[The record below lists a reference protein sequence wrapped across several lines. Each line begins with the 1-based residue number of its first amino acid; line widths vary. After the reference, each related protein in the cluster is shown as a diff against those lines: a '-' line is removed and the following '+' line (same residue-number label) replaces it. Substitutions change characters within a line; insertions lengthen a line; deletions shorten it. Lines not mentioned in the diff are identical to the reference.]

1 MVDERKKD
9 RLNKAYAMVANVSLA
24 GCALLGCGSAKPPV
38 HAQRANVTVHSEE
51 TRGPVEGASIRVN
64 GQAVGATSAEGLVE
78 LNVSGIA
85 GDKFHV
91 ELACP
96 EGYRPPTP
104 DSQDVFVTPTLNGP
118 PPRIVFHCESATRKA
133 IVNVRAEKGP
143 NLPVRYL
150 GREIGRTD
158 ANGSARVTIDTA
170 PGDTFELV
178 LDTAGSKTLH
188 PQSPALSFR
197 VDNKASVFTF
207 AQKFTTEKPK
217 VKAKAKA
224 AVATNLNAQNP

>member
-1 MVDERKKD
+1 
-9 RLNKAYAMVANVSLA
+9 MVANVAIAS
-24 GCALLGCGSAKPPV
+24 CALVACGSVKPAV
-38 HAQRANVTVHSEE
+38 HAQRANVTVQSEE

-64 GQAVGATSAEGLVE
+64 GQAVGATSAQGLVE

-104 DSQDVFVTPTLNGP
+104 DSQDVFVTPTLGGP
-118 PPRIVFHCESATRKA
+118 PPQLMFHCESATRKA
-133 IVNVRAEKGP
+133 IVNVRADNGP

-158 ANGSARVTIDTA
+158 DKGAARVSIDTA

-178 LDTAGSKTLH
+178 LDTSASKTLH

-197 VDNKASVFTF
+197 VDNRASVFTF
-207 AQKFTTEKPK
+207 AQKFTAEKPK
-217 VKAKAKA
+217 VKGKFKPP
-224 AVATNLNAQNP
+224 VPTNLNPNR

>member
-1 MVDERKKD
+1 MK
-9 RLNKAYAMVANVSLA
+9 KAYAMVANVVFA
-24 GCALLGCGSAKPPV
+24 GSALMACGSVKQPV
-38 HAQRANVTVHSEE
+38 HPQRADVTVRSEE

-64 GQAVGATSAEGLVE
+64 GQSVGATSAAGSVE
-78 LNVSGIA
+78 LNVAGIA
-85 GDKFHV
+85 GEKFHV

-104 DSQDVFVTPTLNGP
+104 DSQDLFVTPTLGGP
-118 PPRIVFHCESATRKA
+118 PPRLVFHCESATRKA
-133 IVNVRAEKGP
+133 VINVRAEKGP

-158 ANGSARVTIDTA
+158 GSGNAKVIIDTT
-170 PGDTFELV
+170 PGDSFELV
-178 LDTAGSKTLH
+178 LDTTGSKTLH

-197 VDNKASVFTF
+197 VDDKPSNFVF

-217 VKAKAKA
+217 VKARAKV
-224 AVATNLNAQNP
+224 AVPQNLNPAN

>member
-1 MVDERKKD
+1 MR
-9 RLNKAYAMVANVSLA
+9 KAYAMVANVSFA
-24 GCALLGCGSAKPPV
+24 GFALITGCGSVKPAV
-38 HAQRANVTVHSEE
+38 YAQRANVTVHSEE

-64 GQAVGATSAEGLVE
+64 GQAVGATSSEGLVE
-78 LNVSGIA
+78 LSVSGIA

-96 EGYRPPTP
+96 EGYQPPTP
-104 DSQDVFVTPTLNGP
+104 DSQDVFVTPTLRGAP
-118 PPRIVFHCESATRKA
+118 PQLVFHCESATRKA
-133 IVNVRAEKGP
+133 VVNVRADNGP

-158 ANGSARVTIDTA
+158 ARGTAMVTIDTA

-178 LDTAGSKTLH
+178 LDTTGSKTLH

-197 VDNKASVFTF
+197 VDNKASTFVF
-207 AQKFTTEKPK
+207 AQKFTTEKAK
-217 VKAKAKA
+217 VRARVKPSVPTNINA
-224 AVATNLNAQNP
+224 AN